1 MSVGT
6 LEASGLPLARKLGG
20 ILGELGV
27 STPGGFCGEGARG
40 RRSLKQAPP
49 DEGGASSGDQS
60 VDLSDVPFDALDFG
74 ITQTTWE
81 DSSVVTDWNPD
92 SMANTWPRGEDDGSA
107 QYLSQ
112 FADLSAKDK
121 LYVNFNFMIRETQ
134 ELMAEEGLSTE
145 MESLFWVHAEGSA
158 DDYSWDVLAGS
169 YSRLFTTLREDLGR
183 PDLPIIDFGAGG
195 SDVLNTAKSAAA
207 EQIGGM
213 EVVSFAVPG
222 ARPEG
227 DCNPA
232 TDLCGAVPKE
242 LQDLYGVDSC
252 DPNAPEDAQTFEW
265 FAECSAGAPMG
276 LEAENLCGEMMTEA
290 YIRQLPGGVDAL
302 GGAGLEEAAPG
313 GISKCADSEALAA
326 RSVESWCWD
335 DLSAPQNAEAR
346 ASSALNA
353 ARG

>member
-1 MSVGT
+1 MGGRGAYYKAKYGGGRGRAGGGGGSTLPQAFVFGLEGQDGREPKVSVGT

-134 ELMAEEGLSTE
+134 ELMAEEG
-145 MESLFWVHAEGSA
+145 
-158 DDYSWDVLAGS
+158 
-169 YSRLFTTLREDLGR
+169 
-183 PDLPIIDFGAGG
+183 
-195 SDVLNTAKSAAA
+195 
-207 EQIGGM
+207 Q
-213 EVVSFAVPG
+213 
-222 ARPEG
+222 
-227 DCNPA
+227 
-232 TDLCGAVPKE
+232 
-242 LQDLYGVDSC
+242 
-252 DPNAPEDAQTFEW
+252 
-265 FAECSAGAPMG
+265 G
-276 LEAENLCGEMMTEA
+276 LEVG
-290 YIRQLPGGVDAL
+290 RQ
-302 GGAGLEEAAPG
+302 
-313 GISKCADSEALAA
+313 
-326 RSVESWCWD
+326 
-335 DLSAPQNAEAR
+335 
-346 ASSALNA
+346 
-353 ARG
+353 